1 MLYDDGIINTLDY
14 NIYNRWYDE
23 FIKDF
28 PLTGN
33 IYLKTEPEK
42 AYERVLKRNR
52 NEEEGIPLE
61 YLKKCNDYH
70 NKWLMS
76 EPKKMIIDGNKDMS
90 ENKESKYIYQIP
102 SNWLSDVEK
111 YLKENV

>member
-1 MLYDDGIINTLDY
+1 M
-14 NIYNRWYDE
+14 
-23 FIKDF
+23 
-28 PLTGN
+28 
-33 IYLKTEPEK
+33 KTEPEK

-70 NKWLMS
+70 NKWLMD
-76 EPKKMIIDGNKDMS
+76 EPKKIIIDGNKDMS

-102 SNWLSDVEK
+102 LNWLSDVEK